1 MKKIIYTLFLL
12 LTTLTVCLAFT
23 GCEKETEITSGP
35 SVQTT
40 ENSSNES
47 KETKYEKSLTKD
59 HTVIFKGQVDPRIK
73 VNKLAFNVVLYN
85 EDNDKTYT
93 ITFFP
98 GSNYIVRENLPQG
111 RYYSMSCWI
120 QGDDTDEID
129 IEMQGFE
136 FETKTQTTEVN
147 YTFGDIHYSGEIK
160 NYNYI
165 DGMIDREGTDKIR
178 AERGLDPIDWN
189 KVDKSDKVAK
199 DSKDTKK

>member
-12 LTTLTVCLAFT
+12 LTALTVCLAFT

-73 VNKLAFNVVLYN
+73 VNKLAFDVELYN
-85 EDNDKTYT
+85 KDNDKTYT

-98 GSNYIVRENLPQG
+98 GSNYTARENLPQG
-111 RYYSMSCWI
+111 RYRALSCRI
-120 QGDDTDEID
+120 QGDNTDEID
-129 IEMQGFE
+129 IDMQGFK

-178 AERGLDPIDWN
+178 AERGLDPIDWE
-189 KVDKSDKVAK
+189 KFDKSDKVAK

>member
-12 LTTLTVCLAFT
+12 LTALTVCLAFT

-73 VNKLAFNVVLYN
+73 VNKLAFDVVLHN
-85 EDNDKTYT
+85 KDNGHNYT

-98 GSNYIVRENLPQG
+98 GSNYTVRENLPQG
-111 RYYSMSCWI
+111 RYKSLSYNVQGEDKKGILPYSFS
-120 QGDDTDEID
+120 
-129 IEMQGFE
+129 
-136 FETKTQTTEVN
+136 V
-147 YTFGDIHYSGEIK
+147 S
-160 NYNYI
+160 
-165 DGMIDREGTDKIR
+165 
-178 AERGLDPIDWN
+178 
-189 KVDKSDKVAK
+189 V
-199 DSKDTKK
+199 

>member
-12 LTTLTVCLAFT
+12 LTALTVCLAFT
-23 GCEKETEITSGP
+23 GCEKETEITSTP

-40 ENSSNES
+40 EDSNNKS
-47 KETKYEKSLTKD
+47 KETKYEKSLIKD

-73 VNKLAFNVVLYN
+73 VNKLAFDVELYN
-85 EDNDKTYT
+85 KDNDKTYT

-98 GSNYIVRENLPQG
+98 GSNYTARENLPQG
-111 RYYSMSCWI
+111 RYRALSCRI
-120 QGDDTDEID
+120 QGDNTDEID
-129 IEMQGFE
+129 IDMQGFK

-178 AERGLDPIDWN
+178 AERGLDPIDWE
-189 KVDKSDKVAK
+189 KFDESDKVAK

>member
-12 LTTLTVCLAFT
+12 LTALTVCLAFT

-40 ENSSNES
+40 DNSSNES

-59 HTVIFKGQVDPRIK
+59 HTVIFKGQVDPRIR
-73 VNKLAFNVVLYN
+73 VNKLAFYVNLYN
-85 EDNDKTYT
+85 EDNDKTYA

-98 GSNYIVRENLPQG
+98 GSNYITRENLPQG
-111 RYYSMSCWI
+111 RYYPLTCQI

-178 AERGLDPIDWN
+178 AERGLDPIDWE
-189 KVDKSDKVAK
+189 KFDKSDKVAK
-199 DSKDTKK
+199 DSKDAKK

>member
-12 LTTLTVCLAFT
+12 LTVLTVCLAFT

-40 ENSSNES
+40 ENSNNES

-73 VNKLAFNVVLYN
+73 ANKLAFNVDLYN
-85 EDNDKTYT
+85 KDNDKTYT

-98 GSNYIVRENLPQG
+98 GSNYTTRENLPQG
-111 RYYSMSCWI
+111 RYRALGYEV
-120 QGDDTDEID
+120 QGED
-129 IEMQGFE
+129 IENFNADMKGFK

-178 AERGLDPIDWN
+178 AERGLDPIDWD